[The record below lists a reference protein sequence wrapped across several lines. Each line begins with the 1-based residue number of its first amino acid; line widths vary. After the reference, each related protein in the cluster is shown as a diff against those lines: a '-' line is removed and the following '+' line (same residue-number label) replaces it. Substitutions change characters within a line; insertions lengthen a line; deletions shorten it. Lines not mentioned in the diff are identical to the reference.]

1 MGGRLTDERGM
12 LCKERIHQVQNPGA
26 ESMPGLFKDGKEF
39 RRESSVCWGKR
50 RNKGCEAAGSRAC
63 GVLKDLI
70 RS

>member
-1 MGGRLTDERGM
+1 MGGRLTDARGM

-50 RNKGCEAAGSRAC
+50 ETRAVRQQGPEHVGS
-63 GVLKDLI
+63 
-70 RS
+70 